1 MPENKQSAI
10 DYEGLIEL
18 AKSRE
23 ITVVEMEDLE
33 GKCGIRFQKNGKNW
47 IAISAGQ
54 PVSEKIRALGFLL
67 ENYPGWTGSEAAF
80 PGEPLAGGEDTY
92 LSSLR
97 CPEA

>member
-1 MPENKQSAI
+1 MPENMQSAI

-33 GKCGIRFQKNGKNW
+33 GKCGIRFEKNGKKW
-47 IAISAGQ
+47 IAIAAGQ

-67 ENYPGWTGSEAAF
+67 ENYPGWTA
-80 PGEPLAGGEDTY
+80 GEDTY
-92 LSSLR
+92 LSSLIEPD
-97 CPEA
+97 CAHNY